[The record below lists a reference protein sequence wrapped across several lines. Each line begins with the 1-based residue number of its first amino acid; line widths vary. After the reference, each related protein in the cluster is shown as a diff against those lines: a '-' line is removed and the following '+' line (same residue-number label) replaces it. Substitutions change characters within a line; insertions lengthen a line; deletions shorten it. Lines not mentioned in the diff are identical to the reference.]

1 MLFPMACNLLTP
13 EDDQVILSEFGAAD
27 RKIGEDTL
35 KRFDTMIRPLEL
47 RYSDELG
54 ESLVE

>member
-1 MLFPMACNLLTP
+1 MACNLLTP
-13 EDDQVILSEFGAAD
+13 EDDRRILSAFGEAN

-35 KRFDTMIRPLEL
+35 KLFDAMIRPLEL

-54 ESLVE
+54 ERQVA